1 MTYILILISIS
12 VVYIIKKFT
21 RIFSIYTFYASVI
34 FILLSLLV
42 GKAFKFYE
50 IIPKWD
56 LILHFLS
63 GFIIAPIGKRIYV
76 LLGGDSKNKKFII
89 IFILCFA
96 ISTAA
101 AWEIYEFTTDMILGT
116 NSQNNSLSDTMW
128 DIIAGSLS
136 SAIYLLTF
144 KFKYAILNTRR

>member
-1 MTYILILISIS
+1 MTYILILVCISA
-12 VVYIIKKFT
+12 VCIIKKFT
-21 RIFSIYTFYASVI
+21 RIFSIYTFYASII
-34 FILLSLLV
+34 FILLSLLL
-42 GKAFKFYE
+42 GKEFSFYE
-50 IIPKWD
+50 IIPFWD
-56 LILHFLS
+56 FLLHFLS
-63 GFIIAPIGKRIYV
+63 GFIIASIGKQIYV
-76 LLGGDSKNKKFII
+76 LLDGDIKNNKFII
-89 IFILCFA
+89 VFILCFA